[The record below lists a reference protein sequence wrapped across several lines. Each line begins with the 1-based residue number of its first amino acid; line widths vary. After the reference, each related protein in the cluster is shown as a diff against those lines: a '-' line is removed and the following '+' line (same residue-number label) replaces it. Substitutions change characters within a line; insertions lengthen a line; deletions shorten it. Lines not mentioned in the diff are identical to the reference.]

1 MYEAA
6 QNLIGMFSVSSE
18 SFASY
23 EGKVNKFCYEEN
35 PPVQT
40 NKKNSTNHPNQN
52 FILKCDVQSCPED
65 GRECEC
71 FSSVIIDSL
80 HVWILA

>member
-40 NKKNSTNHPNQN
+40 NKKTPPTIQ
-52 FILKCDVQSCPED
+52 I
-65 GRECEC
+65 RT
-71 FSSVIIDSL
+71 SS
-80 HVWILA
+80 